1 MYMCSNTGLSG
12 WAELRIAL
20 VFVFA
25 PRFTLKLLI
34 KTAVR
39 ILILP
44 GEWPVR
50 CCTSPLGPGCQ
61 LPDSLFPPLTS
72 PPPPRFVDFS
82 EHVRQQNTCLN
93 TCNKNS
99 TVGRTCDSL

>member
-34 KTAVR
+34 KTADPVANFPTLFFLR
-39 ILILP
+39 SHPHLP
-44 GEWPVR
+44 LDL
-50 CCTSPLGPGCQ
+50 SI
-61 LPDSLFPPLTS
+61 S
-72 PPPPRFVDFS
+72 
-82 EHVRQQNTCLN
+82 QNT
-93 TCNKNS
+93 S
-99 TVGRTCDSL
+99 DSKILV